1 MGGVISVLRIFQK
14 EQSPSHTQ
22 DPKMTLLAGK
32 VPRITKKRTKL
43 FIRHQSDRYHKLK
56 RQWRC
61 PKGIDNRVRRRFKG
75 QYKVP
80 NVGYGT
86 KKTHR
91 HVLKDG
97 FKKFLVHNVKEVEV
111 LMMQNRRYC
120 AEISRSV
127 SAKKRK
133 AIHERAAQLGIKVIK
148 PNARLR
154 TEENE

>member
-1 MGGVISVLRIFQK
+1 MG
-14 EQSPSHTQ
+14 Q

-43 FIRHQSDRYHKLK
+43 FIRRQSDRCHKLK

-75 QYKVP
+75 QYKMP
-80 NVGYGT
+80 NVGYGS
-86 KKTHR
+86 
-91 HVLKDG
+91 
-97 FKKFLVHNVKEVEV
+97 KKFLVHNVKEVEV